1 MASRASEVMSV
12 SPIKLTEFRYIG
24 DELYL
29 VCTVLGERELLSVES
44 FSAGFNAGKYVT
56 EL

>member
-1 MASRASEVMSV
+1 MATGAGKVICV

-29 VCTVLGERELLSVES
+29 VCTVYGERELMSVES
-44 FSAGFNAGKYVT
+44 FYAGFSAEKHVT

>member
-1 MASRASEVMSV
+1 MICV

-29 VCTVLGERELLSVES
+29 VCTVYGERELMSVES
-44 FSAGFNAGKYVT
+44 FYAGFNAEKHVT

>member
-1 MASRASEVMSV
+1 MDAGAGEVICV

>member
-1 MASRASEVMSV
+1 MISV

-29 VCTVLGERELLSVES
+29 VCTVYGERELMSVES
-44 FSAGFNAGKYVT
+44 FYAGFNAGKHVT